1 MKQFGPFR
9 LDTGNEC
16 LLHNGVTVA
25 LPPKPF
31 AVLRY
36 LVENPGRLITHD
48 ELLEKLWP
56 ETYVQPQILRTYML
70 DLRKLLGDD
79 AGHPRFIQTL
89 PKRGYC
95 FVAEVVESVEP
106 PNKLPGRAAQVQ
118 GNSASERTPTPLAPS
133 IVGREDEL
141 ALLTAQLP
149 ALARG
154 ERRIVFVAG
163 EAGIGKTAL
172 VDAFCRQVETLE
184 TATVARGQ
192 CVQGIGSK
200 EEYYPV
206 MEALNRL
213 CASPHGE
220 AACRILSRLAPAWL
234 ANGHEPEASPSLKS
248 RTAQERTLGDLC
260 AALEEL
266 STESALILVFED
278 LDWADDSTLNLISA
292 LARRRAPASLMVVA
306 TYRSRKS
313 ASEHSLKP
321 LKQDLLMRRLCIEIQ
336 LAPLG
341 KNSVA
346 ELLSR
351 ELQQEILPE
360 GLDTFVHQRSEGN
373 PLFVIATLH
382 HLIALRFLVRRGAG
396 ETARWEQRAPIH
408 EIEAGVPDA
417 LAQMIELEIERLTPA
432 EQNMLEAGSLL
443 NVAFPSWAVAAA
455 LEKDMVATED
465 AMDDLARRLYF
476 VERAG
481 EDELPDG
488 SRSAFYV
495 FAHGLYREVLFQR
508 QSEGR
513 RARRHVRMADH
524 LGCLFA
530 GRESSV
536 AREMA
541 MHYEAA
547 GAWAKAANAL
557 HAAARH
563 AQHRCAAA
571 DAAELLE
578 RALRL
583 VENIE
588 MVDSAGQPSLV
599 RDLRS
604 ELAAVRNVLTQD
616 PLVEEK
622 LSAKV

>member
-9 LDTGNEC
+9 LDAANQC
-16 LLHNGVTVA
+16 LLHNGATVA

-31 AVLRY
+31 AVLRH

-48 ELLEKLWP
+48 ELLDKLWP
-56 ETYVQPQILRTYML
+56 EIYVQPQVLRTYML

-79 AGHPRFIQTL
+79 AGHPSFIQTL

-95 FVAEVVESVEP
+95 FVAPVVECVE
-106 PNKLPGRAAQVQ
+106 
-118 GNSASERTPTPLAPS
+118 APS
-133 IVGREDEL
+133 KRPTADTTPGSHSVTAPSPGAAALVGREDEL

-172 VDAFCRQVETLE
+172 VDAFCRQIDSFQS
-184 TATVARGQ
+184 ATIARGQ

-206 MEALNRL
+206 MEALSRL
-213 CASPHGE
+213 CASSHGE
-220 AACRILSRLAPAWL
+220 AACRVLSRIAPAWL
-234 ANGHEPEASPSLKS
+234 ASGHELDAALARPAHD
-248 RTAQERTLGDLC
+248 RTLGDLC

-266 STESALILVFED
+266 SGESPLILVFED

-306 TYRSRKS
+306 TYRSRKL
-313 ASEHSLKP
+313 AAEQSLKP

-346 ELLSR
+346 ELLRR
-351 ELQQEILPE
+351 ELQQEILPD
-360 GLDTFVHQRSEGN
+360 GLDAFVYQRSEGN

-382 HLIALRFLVRRGAG
+382 HLITLRFLVRRGA
-396 ETARWEQRAPIH
+396 EDAARWEQRPPFQ

-432 EQNMLEAGSLL
+432 EQHMLEAGSLL
-443 NVAFPSWAVAAA
+443 NLAFPAWAVAAA
-455 LEKDMVATED
+455 LEKDPAEIED
-465 AMDDLARRLYF
+465 ALDDLAHRLNF

-488 SRSAFYV
+488 SRSAFYI
-495 FAHGLYREVLFQR
+495 FAHGLYREVLVQR
-508 QSEGR
+508 QPEAR
-513 RARRHVRMADH
+513 RARRHIRMADC
-524 LGCLFA
+524 LARLFA

-547 GAWAKAANAL
+547 GDWSRAATAL
-557 HAAARH
+557 RAAARH
-563 AQHRCAAA
+563 ARNRRAHA

-583 VENIE
+583 LDNLDLANLDPIGHPPL
-588 MVDSAGQPSLV
+588 A
-599 RDLRS
+599 RDLQS
-604 ELAAVRNVLTQD
+604 ELTDILQFLEQD
-616 PLVEEK
+616 PLLEEN
-622 LSAKV
+622 LSAKL

>member
-9 LDTGNEC
+9 LDTGNQC

-25 LPPKPF
+25 LAPKPF

-48 ELLEKLWP
+48 ELLDRLWP
-56 ETYVQPQILRTYML
+56 ETYVQPQVLRTYML

-79 AGHPRFIQTL
+79 AGHPSFIQTL

-106 PNKLPGRAAQVQ
+106 PSRRAA
-118 GNSASERTPTPLAPS
+118 GSAPQQAISPSAEASSGLAPS

-141 ALLTAQLP
+141 ALLSAQMP
-149 ALARG
+149 ALTRG
-154 ERRIVFVAG
+154 ERRVVFIAG

-172 VDAFCRQVETLE
+172 VDAFCRQVETSE

-192 CVQGIGSK
+192 CVQGIGGK

-220 AACRILSRLAPAWL
+220 GACRVLARLAPAWL
-234 ANGHEPEASPSLKS
+234 ANGHLPEAARNSNGRL
-248 RTAQERTLGDLC
+248 AQERTLGDLC

-266 STESALILVFED
+266 SAESPLILVFED

-292 LARRRAPASLMVVA
+292 LARRRAPASLMVLA

-313 ASEHSLKP
+313 AGEHALKP

-336 LAPLG
+336 LAPLAR
-341 KNSVA
+341 NSVA
-346 ELLSR
+346 ELLRR
-351 ELQQEILPE
+351 ELHQEVLPA

-382 HLIALRFLVRRGAG
+382 HLISLRFLVRRGNG
-396 ETARWEQRAPIH
+396 TATHWEQRVPIC

-432 EQNMLEAGSLL
+432 EQHMLEAGSLL
-443 NVAFPSWAVAAA
+443 NVAFPAWAVAAA
-455 LEKDMVATED
+455 LEKDLAEIED
-465 AMDDLARRLYF
+465 ALDGLARRLYF

-495 FAHGLYREVLFQR
+495 FAHGLYREVLVQR
-508 QSEGR
+508 QPEAR
-513 RARRHVRMADH
+513 RGRRHVRMADH
-524 LGCLFA
+524 LGRLFA

-547 GAWAKAANAL
+547 GEWARAATAL

-563 AQHRCAAA
+563 AQNRHAHG

-583 VENIE
+583 LENLDL
-588 MVDSAGQPSLV
+588 VDSADEPSLAL
-599 RDLRS
+599 DLRT
-604 ELAAVRNVLTQD
+604 ELAAVRKALEQD
-616 PLVEEK
+616 PFFEEK

>member
-9 LDTGNEC
+9 LDTGNQC
-16 LLHNGVTVA
+16 LLHNGGPVA

-48 ELLEKLWP
+48 ELLDKLWP
-56 ETYVQPQILRTYML
+56 ETYVQPQVLRTYML

-95 FVAEVVESVEP
+95 FVAQVVESAEALSKRP
-106 PNKLPGRAAQVQ
+106 DT
-118 GNSASERTPTPLAPS
+118 SAPQPVHSLATAMPVPPS
-133 IVGREDEL
+133 IVGREGEL

-149 ALARG
+149 AITRG
-154 ERRIVFVAG
+154 ERRVVFIAG

-172 VDAFCRQVETLE
+172 VDAFCRQVDSSQA
-184 TATVARGQ
+184 ATIARGQ

-206 MEALNRL
+206 MEALSRL
-213 CASPHGE
+213 CASPRGE
-220 AACRILSRLAPAWL
+220 AACRILSRIAPAWL
-234 ANGHEPEASPSLKS
+234 ANGHEPESAPVSNARP
-248 RTAQERTLGDLC
+248 AHERTVGDLC
-260 AALEEL
+260 AALEDL
-266 STESALILVFED
+266 SAESPLILVFED

-313 ASEHSLKP
+313 AAEHSLKP
-321 LKQDLLMRRLCIEIQ
+321 LKQDLLLRRLCIEIQ
-336 LAPLG
+336 LTPLG
-341 KNSVA
+341 KKSVA
-346 ELLSR
+346 QLLRR

-360 GLDTFVHQRSEGN
+360 GLDAFVHQRSEGN
-373 PLFVIATLH
+373 PLFAIATLH

-396 ETARWEQRAPIH
+396 AAASWEQRTPFH
-408 EIEAGVPDA
+408 EIEAGVPEA
-417 LAQMIELEIERLTPA
+417 LAQMIELDIERLTPA
-432 EQNMLEAGSLL
+432 EQHMLEAGSLL
-443 NVAFPSWAVAAA
+443 NVAFPAWAVAAA
-455 LEKDMVATED
+455 LEKDPAEIEE
-465 AMDDLARRLYF
+465 ALDDLAHRLYF

-488 SRSAFYV
+488 TRSAFYI
-495 FAHGLYREVLFQR
+495 FAHGLYREFLAQR
-508 QSEGR
+508 QPEAR
-513 RARRHVRMADH
+513 RARRHIRMADR

-547 GAWAKAANAL
+547 GNWYRAATAL
-557 HAAARH
+557 HAAAGH
-563 AQHRCAAA
+563 AQNRRAHA

-583 VENIE
+583 LDNLDPASLEPANH
-588 MVDSAGQPSLV
+588 PSLAYV
-599 RDLRS
+599 LRS
-604 ELAAVRNVLTQD
+604 ELAAARQFLAQD
-616 PLVEEK
+616 SLFEEN
-622 LSAKV
+622 LSAKA

>member
-9 LDTGNEC
+9 LDTGNQC

-48 ELLEKLWP
+48 ELLDKLWP
-56 ETYVQPQILRTYML
+56 ETYVQPQVLRTYML
-70 DLRKLLGDD
+70 ELRKLLGDD
-79 AGHPRFIQTL
+79 AGNPSFIQTL

-95 FVAEVVESVEP
+95 FVAQVVESVE
-106 PNKLPGRAAQVQ
+106 
-118 GNSASERTPTPLAPS
+118 APS
-133 IVGREDEL
+133 NRPTASAPPVSHSPSPAAPSLVGREDEL
-141 ALLTAQLP
+141 TLLTAQLP
-149 ALARG
+149 ALAIG
-154 ERRIVFVAG
+154 ERRIVFIAG

-172 VDAFCRQVETLE
+172 VDAFCRQVE
-184 TATVARGQ
+184 ASQAAIIARGQ

-213 CASPHGE
+213 CASARGE
-220 AACRILSRLAPAWL
+220 AACRVLSRIAPSWL
-234 ANGHEPEASPSLKS
+234 ASGHEPETAPVPTVHPTRERSLS
-248 RTAQERTLGDLC
+248 DLC
-260 AALEEL
+260 AALESL
-266 STESALILVFED
+266 SAGSPLMLVFED

-292 LARRRAPASLMVVA
+292 LARRRAPACLMVVA

-313 ASEHSLKP
+313 AAEHSLKP

-336 LAPLG
+336 LAPLS

-346 ELLSR
+346 ELLHR
-351 ELQQEILPE
+351 ELQQETLPE
-360 GLDTFVHQRSEGN
+360 GLDSFIHQRSEGN

-382 HLIALRFLVRRGAG
+382 HLIALRFLVRRGNGA
-396 ETARWEQRAPIH
+396 AAHWEQRVPFQ

-417 LAQMIELEIERLTPA
+417 LAQMIELDIERLTPT
-432 EQNMLEAGSLL
+432 EQHMLEAGSLL
-443 NVAFPSWAVAAA
+443 NVAFPAWAVAAA
-455 LEKDMVATED
+455 LENDPAEVEESL
-465 AMDDLARRLYF
+465 DDLARRLYF

-488 SRSAFYV
+488 TRSAFYI
-495 FAHGLYREVLFQR
+495 FAHGLYREVLVQR
-508 QSEGR
+508 QPEAR
-513 RARRHVRMADH
+513 RARRHIRMADR
-524 LGCLFA
+524 LGSLFA

-547 GAWAKAANAL
+547 GDWSRAATAL

-563 AQHRCAAA
+563 AQNRRAYA

-583 VENIE
+583 LENLE
-588 MVDSAGQPSLV
+588 PANLDSATHSQLV
-599 RDLRS
+599 TDLRS
-604 ELAAVRNVLTQD
+604 DLAVAHRFLAQD
-616 PLVEEK
+616 SLLEEN
-622 LSAKV
+622 LSAKA